1 MRSLVPEPAQQYSP
15 AAAGAARCGAGQE
28 LHLLSREQ
36 QQPPQERLAGQLE
49 KRQQEPMEWQ
59 QRQQPDEVVLL

>member
-1 MRSLVPEPAQQYSP
+1 LRSLVLVPVRQYSLAG
-15 AAAGAARCGAGQE
+15 AAAARCGAGQE

-59 QRQQPDEVVLL
+59 QRQQPAGVAQL